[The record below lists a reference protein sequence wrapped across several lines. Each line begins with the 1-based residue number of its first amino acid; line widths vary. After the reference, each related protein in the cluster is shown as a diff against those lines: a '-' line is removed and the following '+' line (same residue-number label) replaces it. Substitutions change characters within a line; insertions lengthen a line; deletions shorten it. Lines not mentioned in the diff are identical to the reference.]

1 MGTILVLWKVIKL
14 CCALFL
20 AFFWS
25 LLPPD
30 AHHPRMRI
38 NPGWGR
44 YQTLLLGFKSSIFLW
59 YKHIP
64 KFSNQSASFYT
75 LIITCQGHIS
85 DVSVLFEFLNWCF
98 QTSWKSCDNNH
109 DNNEDSVDDDSLNCL
124 WRYSGT
130 ATFNLTI
137 LIICK
142 DFSKLIF
149 FLPILTNLAIC
160 LPNITIILYSF
171 CETHTNQQLSNNIF
185 IYAYYGAKSPIIL
198 HIFEEMV
205 VQGYQKLYSHVSNMQ
220 IQKYKYTNT

>member
-1 MGTILVLWKVIKL
+1 MIKL

-38 NPGWGR
+38 NPGRGR

-85 DVSVLFEFLNWCF
+85 DVSVFFEFLNWCF
-98 QTSWKSCDNNH
+98 QTSWKSYQFRHNFRH
-109 DNNEDSVDDDSLNCL
+109 DLWSDWTWTWNDGTIIQTEKLSLKYWSHN
-124 WRYSGT
+124 
-130 ATFNLTI
+130 TI
-137 LIICK
+137 LAQPGK
-142 DFSKLIF
+142 AWLFSPDHKWDLKISK
-149 FLPILTNLAIC
+149 C
-160 LPNITIILYSF
+160 L
-171 CETHTNQQLSNNIF
+171 
-185 IYAYYGAKSPIIL
+185 
-198 HIFEEMV
+198 
-205 VQGYQKLYSHVSNMQ
+205 
-220 IQKYKYTNT
+220 

>member
-1 MGTILVLWKVIKL
+1 MCTFWSTQFYTFLTLFKTLNWELFGGKGTCLGTILGTSKSDQTLL
-14 CCALFL
+14 CTFL
-20 AFFWS
+20 SIFLVTITPGCTS
-25 LLPPD
+25 PPD

-59 YKHIP
+59 YKHLP
-64 KFSNQSASFYT
+64 KFSNHSVIFYT

-124 WRYSGT
+124 WRHSGT

-137 LIICK
+137 LTICK

-149 FLPILTNLAIC
+149 FSNFDKFGNLFAK
-160 LPNITIILYSF
+160 
-171 CETHTNQQLSNNIF
+171 
-185 IYAYYGAKSPIIL
+185 YYNYFVQFLQDSHKSTA
-198 HIFEEMV
+198 E
-205 VQGYQKLYSHVSNMQ
+205 
-220 IQKYKYTNT
+220 